1 MPSILIAGATGN
13 TGQGVVR
20 TLSNLLS
27 TGNALP
33 NHQIIALTRS
43 LQSPVAQ
50 QLAKLPGVQVL
61 EQNWVEITP
70 DWLKSHSVDRAFIAS
85 HLNTTQFAEES
96 TFHVAALQA
105 GVKYVVRISTNAPN
119 VRPDCP
125 AYYPRSH
132 WAIET
137 MLATPEFSAMQWT
150 SLQANMFAPL
160 CMFSAAQFVK
170 QYRETGVQGTLKLPI
185 SRDVPVAMIDPD
197 EIGVFAAHLLV
208 LPDPSAHNKAR
219 YVVNG
224 PVDTDGK
231 EIVGWVEGYIG
242 AKVESVS
249 YEDMSD
255 MSSSPMLEDLRKNNS
270 PNVINSIQ
278 AAPLPL
284 WAGECSVST
293 TSKAVLELAPPK
305 RTPEQ
310 VLRDI
315 FEA

>member
-1 MPSILIAGATGN
+1 MPSILVAGATGN

-43 LQSPVAQ
+43 LQSPAAQ
-50 QLAKLPGVQVL
+50 KLAKLPGVQVL

-70 DWLKSHSVDRAFIAS
+70 DWLKSHSVVRAFIAS

-105 GVKYVVRISTNAPN
+105 GVKYVVRTSTNAPN

-137 MLATPEFSAMQWT
+137 MLATPEFSALQWT
-150 SLQANMFAPL
+150 SLQANMFSPFCL
-160 CMFSAAQFVK
+160 FSAAEFIRK
-170 QYRETGVQGTLKLPI
+170 YRETGVQGTLKLAI
-185 SRDVPVAMIDPD
+185 SADAPVAMVDPE
-197 EIGVFAAHLLV
+197 EIGVFAAHLLT

-224 PVDTDGK
+224 PVDTNGK
-231 EIVGWVEGYIG
+231 EIVGWVEAYIG
-242 AKVESVS
+242 AKVENVS

-255 MSSSPMLEDLRKNNS
+255 LNSSPLVQGLMKNNS

-278 AAPLPL
+278 ASPFPM
-284 WAGECSVST
+284 WAGECSIST
-293 TSKAVLELAPPK
+293 TSKAVLELAPPQH
-305 RTPEQ
+305 TPEQ
-310 VLRDI
+310 VLRGI
-315 FEA
+315 LEV